1 MTVAKDFRE
10 LRVWDASMVLAEE
23 VYRLVKAFP
32 ADERYG
38 LTSQLRRAAVSVPS
52 CIAEGNA
59 RSSIPDYLR
68 FVSMAA
74 GSLAEIQTQLLL
86 AQRLGLGRADQ
97 CRRCLEQHNI
107 VAKLLMALQ
116 TGLRRAHSTAA
127 TRPSSLFPVPRSR
140 S

>member
-1 MTVAKDFRE
+1 
-10 LRVWDASMVLAEE
+10 MVLAED

-59 RSSIPDYLR
+59 RGSIPDYLR

-74 GSLAEIQTQLLL
+74 GSLAEVQTQLLL
-86 AQRLGLGRADQ
+86 AERFGLGRTEDRQ
-97 CRRCLEQHNI
+97 RCLDQHGI

-116 TGLRRAHSTAA
+116 TSLRNAHANAA
-127 TRPSSLFPVPRSR
+127 TRRSSLFPVPRSR